1 MCQVN
6 IFIVM
11 NIKKIVKEEM
21 GDFDWA
27 SDVGD
32 YEPKVGDTVRCKEGY
47 NSNFLSP
54 MFGGSGYKLN
64 KVFIVNRITEATE
77 FESRVILWPEDGDNG
92 VYSHAV
98 EVIDFNITESDD
110 FDWVG
115 DVEPFKPFD
124 VTSNYMVTGVPS
136 RDVETTLLDK
146 LYELYG
152 KEFIDENKRRINV
165 LDNGHVENHDGP
177 IVLYVD
183 YETGVGDDYI
193 YTNWDY
199 DDDERITSDDVNR
212 TKYTYKQFLEL
223 SINTQITESDDFDW
237 ASDVT
242 PFDIGPLTVIW
253 LDTEQTPELLEKLY
267 HHMKKANVQTRSPGY
282 RPIELK
288 DMVNLKGK
296 VYLKLYKNESGVM
309 VQGYGSAKYAYH
321 EYQYANV
328 ADYLKGKP
336 YKELYLSQML

>member
-1 MCQVN
+1 MTMCQVN

-11 NIKKIVKEEM
+11 NIKKIIKEDM

-27 SDVGD
+27 SDVGE

-47 NSNFLSP
+47 STNPKSKIY
-54 MFGGSGYKLN
+54 GGRGYKPN
-64 KVFIVNRITEATE
+64 REFIIHRITEATN
-77 FESRVILWPEDGDNG
+77 FDSRVILWPDDGGHG
-92 VYSHAV
+92 VYLHTV
-98 EVIDFNITESDD
+98 EVIDLNMTESDD
-110 FDWVG
+110 FDWAS

-136 RDVETTLLDK
+136 RDIETTLLNK

-152 KEFIDENKRRINV
+152 EELIDGSKRRINV
-165 LDNGHVENHDGP
+165 LDNGHIDEYDGP
-177 IVLYVD
+177 IVLYVNYGD
-183 YETGVGDDYI
+183 GYIATG
-193 YTNWDY
+193 WDY
-199 DDDERITSDDVNR
+199 DDYDRITEDD
-212 TKYTYKQFLEL
+212 KYYEFEYTYDEFLNQ
-223 SINTQITESDDFDW
+223 STQDQLTESDDFDW

-267 HHMKKANVQTRSPGY
+267 HHMKKAKVQTRSPKP

-288 DMVNLKGK
+288 DLVNLKGK
-296 VYLKLYKNESGVM
+296 VYLKLYKNESGLM
-309 VQGYGSAKYAYH
+309 LQSYGSTKDTFY
-321 EYQYANV
+321 EYEYVHV
-328 ADYLKGKP
+328 AEYLKGKP